1 MSTLVVIGGGPAGYV
16 AAIKASSLGKKV
28 ILIEEKDLGGTCL
41 NEGCMPTKSLLES
54 ALTYE
59 KVKKAG
65 RFGIEVPNEAAVNW
79 SGVQAYK
86 HSVVHQL
93 VQGIKYLMKK
103 NKINVINGRASFINH
118 NRVRVQKEDSVDE
131 IEGTEFIIAT
141 GSVPVSLPFAPFD
154 GDWII
159 HSGQAMSLSTLPSS
173 LIIVGGGVIG
183 CEFASIYSRL
193 GTKVTIIEGS
203 PNLLPHEDEDIS
215 ALLHEKLAEDG
226 VEIYTNARLESVE
239 KKSKKVSFITSEGKC
254 EERQGNYVLVSV
266 GRKPKTSDLG
276 LERAGVKFTDEGV
289 TVNEHMQTS
298 VPNIYAC
305 GDIIG
310 GIQLAH
316 VAFHEGAV
324 AALHA
329 CGEKAKVNYRA
340 VPRCVYTFPEVAS
353 VGFTEREAREV
364 YDRVKVGGFSFGGNG
379 KALITGEP
387 FGKVKVMIEEEFNE
401 IIGLSI
407 VGPKATELIG
417 QGTVMIHSELTIDIM
432 EDFIAAHPTLS
443 EAIHEA
449 LLNTTGSAVHA

>member
-1 MSTLVVIGGGPAGYV
+1 
-16 AAIKASSLGKKV
+16 
-28 ILIEEKDLGGTCL
+28 
-41 NEGCMPTKSLLES
+41 
-54 ALTYE
+54 
-59 KVKKAG
+59 
-65 RFGIEVPNEAAVNW
+65 
-79 SGVQAYK
+79 
-86 HSVVHQL
+86 
-93 VQGIKYLMKK
+93 MKK

-141 GSVPVSLPFAPFD
+141 GSVPVPLPFAPFD

-239 KKSKKVSFITSEGKC
+239 KKSKKVNFITSEGRC

-364 YDRVKVGGFSFGGNG
+364 YDRVKVGEFSFGGNG